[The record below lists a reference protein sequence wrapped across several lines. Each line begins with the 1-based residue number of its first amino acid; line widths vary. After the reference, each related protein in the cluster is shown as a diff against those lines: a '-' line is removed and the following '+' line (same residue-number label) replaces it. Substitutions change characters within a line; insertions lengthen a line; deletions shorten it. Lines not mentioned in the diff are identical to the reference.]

1 MTVEL
6 TVGRPYPTGTLK
18 WVAAGGAV
26 AGLLVVL
33 SLLGPLIASQSPPS
47 PALGICGAL
56 PVGSLLPDGS
66 RLTPTQ
72 AANAA
77 IITATATTAGAGQT
91 GAVDAVDA
99 AMAESRL
106 NNVDYGTLGALGL
119 FQETP
124 ADGWGS
130 PAQVLDPAYATN
142 AFLVRLTAM
151 SDWQAIPTAVAAQDV
166 EQSAY
171 PGRYQTWVAAAGQMV
186 AGLSGTGACTN
197 ATPALTG
204 ATTALPSGFALPAG
218 TPAYAAGA
226 VAYAAAQLGKPYVW
240 GGTGPDGYDCSGLVM
255 MAYRSVGID
264 LPRTTYAQVY
274 SGQPVYGADQ
284 LVAGDLLF
292 IEGSDP
298 GPGGAPGHVG
308 LYIGSGLV
316 IDAPYTGHPIEVTQL
331 SSWLSQL
338 VAIRHIP

>member
-1 MTVEL
+1 MAAEL
-6 TVGRPYPTGTLK
+6 TVSRPASSDVTK
-18 WVAAGGAV
+18 WAAAGGALV
-26 AGLLVVL
+26 GLLMAV
-33 SLLGPLIASQSPPS
+33 SLAGPLITSDGSAS

-77 IITATATTAGAGQT
+77 IITEAATTAGAGET

-99 AMAESRL
+99 AMTESRL
-106 NNVDYGTLGALGL
+106 SNVGYGTLGALGL

-130 PAQVLDPAYATN
+130 AEQVMDPQYATH
-142 AFLVRLTAM
+142 AFLSRLMAM
-151 SDWQAIPTAVAAQDV
+151 PDWQAIPTAVAAQDV

-171 PGRYQTWVAAAGQMV
+171 PGRYQTWVGVAGQMV
-186 AGLSGTGACTN
+186 AGLSGTGACNN
-197 ATPALTG
+197 ATAALTG
-204 ATTALPSGFALPAG
+204 ATTTLPAGFALPSG
-218 TPAYAAGA
+218 TPAVVVGA
-226 VAYAAAQLGKPYVW
+226 LGYAAAQLGKPYVW
-240 GGTGPDGYDCSGLVM
+240 GGTGPDGFDCSGLVM

-274 SGQPVYGADQ
+274 AGQPVYGADQ
-284 LVAGDLLF
+284 LAAGDLLF
-292 IEGSDP
+292 TEGSDP

-316 IDAPYTGHPIEVTQL
+316 IDAPYTGHPVEVSPL

-338 VAIRHIP
+338 VAIRRIV

>member
-1 MTVEL
+1 MAVEL
-6 TVGRPYPTGTLK
+6 TVGQPAPSDALK
-18 WVAAGGAV
+18 WAAAGGALV
-26 AGLLVVL
+26 GLLVVL
-33 SLLGPLIASQSPPS
+33 SLAGPLITSQGPAS

-66 RLTPTQ
+66 RLTPSQ

-77 IITATATTAGAGQT
+77 IITEAATSAGAGEA

-99 AMAESRL
+99 AMTESRL

-130 PAQVLDPAYATN
+130 AAQVMDPGYATN
-142 AFLVRLTAM
+142 AFLARLTAM
-151 SDWQAIPTAVAAQDV
+151 PDWQAIPTAVAAQDV

-171 PGRYQTWVAAAGQMV
+171 PGRYQTWVGVAGQIV
-186 AGLSGTGACTN
+186 AGLSGIGACN
-197 ATPALTG
+197 NGTPALTG
-204 ATTALPSGFALPAG
+204 AATALPRGFALPAG
-218 TPAYAAGA
+218 TPAYVAGA
-226 VAYAAAQLGKPYVW
+226 ISYAVAQLGKPYVW
-240 GGTGPDGYDCSGLVM
+240 GGTGPDGFDCSGLVM

-274 SGQPVYGADQ
+274 AGQPVYGAGQ
-284 LVAGDLLF
+284 LAPGDLLF
-292 IEGSDP
+292 TEGSDP

-316 IDAPYTGHPIEVTQL
+316 IDAPYTGHPIEVSPL

-338 VAIRHIP
+338 VAIRRVP